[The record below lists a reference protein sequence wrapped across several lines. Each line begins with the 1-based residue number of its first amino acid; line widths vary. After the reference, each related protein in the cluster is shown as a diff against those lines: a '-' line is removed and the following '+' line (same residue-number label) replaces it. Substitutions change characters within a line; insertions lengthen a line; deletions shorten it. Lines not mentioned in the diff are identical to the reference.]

1 LSIAGAACA
10 DPTFDAFQALCVKTR
25 AQPAAALAAA
35 DARGWTDMPAMFRDE
50 IAKQGFSAGEGRAK
64 SINRVL
70 TLMYA
75 GKGAP
80 VIEGA
85 PVPVRACAVGARPA
99 DSAALKKLAAAF
111 AAVPPDPGL
120 PVSKGHHENWMD
132 CIKTRQ
138 APISPV
144 ELGHRA
150 CSTCLLHHIA
160 MHSDGRHL
168 HWDPQAERFIND
180 AKANAR
186 LSRPQRPK
194 YPLA

>member
-1 LSIAGAACA
+1 MSRAGAILSGVVAAALSIAGAARA
-10 DPTFDAFQALCVKTR
+10 DPTFDAFQNLCVKTR

-35 DARGWTDMPAMFRDE
+35 DAHGWTDMPAMFRDE

-120 PVSKGHHENWMD
+120 PASKGQAFAFTEDGGAH
-132 CIKTRQ
+132 RQ
-138 APISPV
+138 VLGTELHSPRGQALIRQGKVAMVIVGGKPAAP
-144 ELGHRA
+144 
-150 CSTCLLHHIA
+150 LLVYAIPT
-160 MHSDGRHL
+160 L
-168 HWDPQAERFIND
+168 
-180 AKANAR
+180 
-186 LSRPQRPK
+186 
-194 YPLA
+194 